1 MEITEM
7 NIHAY
12 LIPGFLSWRGDFF
25 RFKERFL
32 DDQSRR
38 SLRGPW

>member
-1 MEITEM
+1 MEIKET

-12 LIPGFLSWRGDFF
+12 LIPGFLSWRREFF
-25 RFKERFL
+25 RLKYGFQY
-32 DDQSRR
+32 DQSRR